1 MSKVMPLNQAL
12 KFFLVMVL
20 ALVVLY
26 AGGAL
31 SDRLVANQSA
41 GLRWLGVAAAVVSL
55 GPWLWIIFQSLSHAD
70 EYHRRIALVGTAAAF
85 VIDLLFHVAFNVI
98 VDAHLVSP
106 TSSLP
111 ALPVAMG
118 IWMLSVA
125 GTFLYY
131 RASL

>member
-26 AGGAL
+26 AGGA
-31 SDRLVANQSA
+31 
-41 GLRWLGVAAAVVSL
+41 
-55 GPWLWIIFQSLSHAD
+55 
-70 EYHRRIALVGTAAAF
+70 AAF
-85 VIDLLFHVAFNVI
+85 VIDLLFHVALNVI
-98 VDAHLVSP
+98 VGAHLVSS
-106 TSSLP
+106 TGSLP

-118 IWMLSVA
+118 IWLLSVA
-125 GTFLYY
+125 VTFLYY